1 MRTRPDASD
10 LKQGPIENG
19 WSAQLPFGSGGTV
32 EEPDGSSRPSQKG
45 DSVNGAPL
53 EAHERPSGP
62 VWSTLRCTPPRHP
75 PKPEPFAP
83 HGLSNSSHG

>member
-53 EAHERPSGP
+53 ESTRKAFGP
-62 VWSTLRCTPPRHP
+62 CVDHASLHP